1 MQLDIH
7 RHMDTLRELLKQLRA
22 GTIEAIEFGEVHAP
36 LGPMSHHRIMN
47 VPTPS
52 GTQICFKRISLGM
65 TGSGDYIGQP
75 DDRTIEIKAQSML
88 ERYYA
93 PGPMAKY
100 VDTVK
105 DKCGYFAI
113 TA

>member
-1 MQLDIH
+1 MQLDIQ

-22 GTIEAIEFGEVHAP
+22 GTIEAIEFGEVRAP
-36 LGPMSHHRIMN
+36 LGYMSHHRIMSI
-47 VPTPS
+47 PTP
-52 GTQICFKRISLGM
+52 GGPQICFKLISRGM

-100 VDTVK
+100 VSNVK
-105 DKCGYFAI
+105 GRCGYFGI
-113 TA
+113 TE